1 MRLFHEKPFTK
12 YWGLQMTSF
21 MFESRRNRLQLL
33 ALLVSMA
40 AAAGMVQAEEV
51 KLAEGKL
58 TMAAPESWEKKQPR
72 TRIVEVEYSV
82 PAEEAETAAAR
93 LTMMASGGGVQA
105 NIDRWFG
112 QFEQPNKKATK
123 DVAKVDK
130 MELAGVPVHM
140 VDISGKFKDQPR
152 GPFGPTVVREN
163 YRMLGAI
170 IETTNAGT
178 YYVKLYGPAETIHE
192 NEKQFV
198 SLIKSLK
205 IAK

>member
-1 MRLFHEKPFTK
+1 MTTHS
-12 YWGLQMTSF
+12 MTSA
-21 MFESRRNRLQLL
+21 RIALLL
-33 ALLVSMA
+33 AFGFLAALVNQSEA
-40 AAAGMVQAEEV
+40 QAEEV

-72 TRIVEVEYSV
+72 TRIVEVEFAV
-82 PAEEAETAAAR
+82 PAKEAKTDAAR

-112 QFEQPNKKATK
+112 QFEQPNNKATK
-123 DVAKVDK
+123 DVAKVEK
-130 MELAGVPVHM
+130 MDLSGVPVHV
-140 VDISGKFKDQPR
+140 VDITGKFKDQPR
-152 GPFGPTVVREN
+152 GPFGPTVVKEN

-192 NEKQFV
+192 NEKEFKG
-198 SLIKSLK
+198 LIKSLK
-205 IAK
+205 TKK

>member
-1 MRLFHEKPFTK
+1 MTTHS
-12 YWGLQMTSF
+12 MTSD
-21 MFESRRNRLQLL
+21 RIALLL
-33 ALLVSMA
+33 AFGFLAALVNQSEA
-40 AAAGMVQAEEV
+40 QAEEV

-72 TRIVEVEYSV
+72 TRIVEVEFAV
-82 PAEEAETAAAR
+82 PAKEAKTDAAR

-112 QFEQPNKKATK
+112 QFEQPNNKATK
-123 DVAKVDK
+123 DVAKVEK
-130 MELAGVPVHM
+130 MELSGVPVHV
-140 VDISGKFKDQPR
+140 VDITGKFKDQPR
-152 GPFGPTVVREN
+152 GPFGPTVVKEN

-192 NEKQFV
+192 NEKEFKG
-198 SLIKSLK
+198 LIKSLK
-205 IAK
+205 TKK

>member
-1 MRLFHEKPFTK
+1 MTTHS
-12 YWGLQMTSF
+12 MTSA
-21 MFESRRNRLQLL
+21 RIALLL
-33 ALLVSMA
+33 AFGFLAALVNQSEA
-40 AAAGMVQAEEV
+40 QAEEV

-72 TRIVEVEYSV
+72 TRIVEVEFAV
-82 PAEEAETAAAR
+82 PAKEAKTDAAR

-112 QFEQPNKKATK
+112 QFEQPNNKATK
-123 DVAKVDK
+123 DVAKVEK
-130 MELAGVPVHM
+130 MELSGVPVHV
-140 VDISGKFKDQPR
+140 VDITGKFKDQPR
-152 GPFGPTVVREN
+152 GPFGPTVVKEN

-192 NEKQFV
+192 NEKEFKG
-198 SLIKSLK
+198 LIKSLK
-205 IAK
+205 TKK